1 MIITYQLNM
10 EALTEALGAQGNAQ
24 HFITEL
30 ANNVREE
37 LNNDDE

>member
-30 ANNVREE
+30 GEALREE
-37 LNNDDE
+37 EDNDE